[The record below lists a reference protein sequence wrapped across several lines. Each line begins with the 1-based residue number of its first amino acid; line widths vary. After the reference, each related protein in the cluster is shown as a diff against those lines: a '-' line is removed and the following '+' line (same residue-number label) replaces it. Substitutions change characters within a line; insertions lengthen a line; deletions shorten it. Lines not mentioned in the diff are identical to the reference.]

1 MAPKPYNDM
10 CLDCYKKLEITEEYC
25 QNCGEVTS
33 IDDMADFPN
42 EMICKKC
49 FEELVKFDDSKK
61 EQTDYYCDVCHI
73 LENELNM
80 YELDGKL
87 VCRECFEEFN
97 RAAE

>member
-1 MAPKPYNDM
+1 
-10 CLDCYKKLEITEEYC
+10 
-25 QNCGEVTS
+25 
-33 IDDMADFPN
+33 
-42 EMICKKC
+42 MICKKC